1 MHALEPLAVAIADGY
16 QRIGPEI
23 PAMGEHWIHVG
34 LLFEEGID
42 PSRPEILSY
51 IRGGEGRTLVGVAYA
66 VPLLVG
72 EAPPSVTGLIAD
84 WHDHSG
90 GVEEE
95 LLRIKPDDL
104 GEDMTQPRVAVVHAW
119 IWAQNPAG
127 LFAADNWTLPFLR
140 QGWDAPAEATVE
152 ASKAL
157 SLVTGGEAFYIRR
170 LETIGWRDDGSFRE
184 VVGRGREAVKDWL
197 AVRSPEAEFTPED
210 MVTLGA
216 IWDRIWDQLD
226 AVASPDEVK
235 RLRAIRAR

>member
-1 MHALEPLAVAIADGY
+1 
-16 QRIGPEI
+16 
-23 PAMGEHWIHVG
+23 
-34 LLFEEGID
+34 
-42 PSRPEILSY
+42 
-51 IRGGEGRTLVGVAYA
+51 
-66 VPLLVG
+66 
-72 EAPPSVTGLIAD
+72 VTGLIAD

-210 MVTLGA
+210 TVTLGA
-216 IWDRIWDQLD
+216 IWDRIWDQLE
-226 AVASPDEVK
+226 AVTSPDEVK